1 MLKNRAVLFALATL
15 IAATAVTGTAAGHP
29 GMPAGGHA
37 GAPGAQVK
45 KTIVPAA
52 TDTPL
57 ELVGNHPVVQV
68 MIGGKGPYRFIVDT
82 GASHTVIDSS
92 LAAELGLKSRG
103 EITMGDPMNPNAIV
117 AQQVELP
124 SLEIGGA
131 KFEGVFAASWNQSK
145 MFRAADP
152 PRGVVGFSVFQDVLV
167 TFDYADKKFAIA
179 PGSLPAVDGKAV
191 VPFTMPDGI
200 PQFEITVGGVRMQA
214 HLDTGSGGF
223 FSLPKT
229 LRDSVRFDGPLVE
242 VGHGHTVN
250 SEFVILGGTL
260 DGSLQ
265 LAGFAYERPFI
276 ETTDVLPMPNVGTKA
291 LAPFAVTFDQ
301 RAHTMRFDAKAPL
314 KSPIAPK
321 GQTQLAAAPGGPAG
335 APPAATTGMRLAIAD
350 GEAMS
355 VYDVAPDS
363 PAARAGVTA
372 GEEVVAINGKP
383 AMSYD
388 DDARRAALHASPV
401 TLTLKKDG
409 KSHDVTITF

>member
-15 IAATAVTGTAAGHP
+15 IAGTAVTGIAVGHP
-29 GMPAGGHA
+29 GMPASGHA
-37 GAPGAQVK
+37 GAPGTQVK
-45 KTIVPAA
+45 KTIVPTA

-103 EITMGDPMNPNAIV
+103 EISMGDPMNPNAIV

-131 KFEGVFAASWNQSK
+131 KFEGVFAASWKQSK
-145 MFRAADP
+145 MFHAADP

-179 PGSLPAVDGKAV
+179 PGSLPAVDGKQV

-223 FSLPKT
+223 FSLPRA

-242 VGHGHTVN
+242 VAHGHTVN
-250 SEFVILGGTL
+250 SEFAIMGGTL
-260 DGSLQ
+260 DGSFQ

-314 KSPIAPK
+314 KSPVAPK
-321 GQTQLAAAPGGPAG
+321 GQAQLASAPGGAAG
-335 APPAATTGMRLAIAD
+335 APPAATTGVRFAIAD

-363 PAARAGVTA
+363 PGARAGVTA
-372 GEEVVAINGKP
+372 GEDVVAINGKP